1 MYVCIQ
7 GPDRLNSEETVVP
20 QCVHT
25 HDAIARAHPSSPSWH
40 RRCRLRRA
48 KARLRVRTALVHSR
62 PPAASD
68 LFLLESHHTRPVY
81 RRVMGWASWE
91 KGGRG
96 GKDSGRGV
104 WRGAWP
110 QRQPKDKP
118 LDARFPSYES
128 VALPKGKGKN
138 SERKPDEGW
147 MDDTEE
153 DLVSTIQEG
162 VNAACKAEQRVRQ
175 LTNNRVKEES
185 QWAAY
190 LEATRKTYLK
200 EADRCNKEISRL
212 GDELQVA
219 LQLQVARDKL
229 RSMHLGEPTSSAI
242 EGDGEWDQMMQA
254 WRQERQEEVANAAG
268 SAGRGKWHP
277 RPHRRRGHRQ
287 SRQTGPRRSRSSP
300 RRSEIFSDSV
310 EFRWMHHQP
319 CSPRKAGQPGQTRE
333 AGDGGQ
339 HTMLCPRPR
348 RLQWCARRAIRL
360 DTWTRADRRRGRSR
374 LRRQSN
380 HRRRYSGWR
389 RLDRWSQQQ
398 METSRRDDQSRPDRK
413 VLSRRRRRRHTSWRR
428 SWKRSE
434 RRSSPISWLHLEERR
449 PQYRRRP
456 RS

>member
-1 MYVCIQ
+1 MYVCMYVYRAQIASTS
-7 GPDRLNSEETVVP
+7 RKTVVP

-96 GKDSGRGV
+96 GKDSGRGY

-162 VNAACKAEQRVRQ
+162 VNVARKAEQRVRQ
-175 LTNNRVKEES
+175 LTNNRVKKES

-190 LEATRKTYLK
+190 LEAMRKTYLK
-200 EADRCNKEISRL
+200 EADRCNKEISETSYRL
-212 GDELQVA
+212 
-219 LQLQVARDKL
+219 
-229 RSMHLGEPTSSAI
+229 
-242 EGDGEWDQMMQA
+242 
-254 WRQERQEEVANAAG
+254 
-268 SAGRGKWHP
+268 
-277 RPHRRRGHRQ
+277 
-287 SRQTGPRRSRSSP
+287 
-300 RRSEIFSDSV
+300 
-310 EFRWMHHQP
+310 P
-319 CSPRKAGQPGQTRE
+319 CSYKWQ
-333 AGDGGQ
+333 
-339 HTMLCPRPR
+339 
-348 RLQWCARRAIRL
+348 
-360 DTWTRADRRRGRSR
+360 
-374 LRRQSN
+374 
-380 HRRRYSGWR
+380 
-389 RLDRWSQQQ
+389 
-398 METSRRDDQSRPDRK
+398 ETS
-413 VLSRRRRRRHTSWRR
+413 
-428 SWKRSE
+428 
-434 RRSSPISWLHLEERR
+434 
-449 PQYRRRP
+449 
-456 RS
+456 